1 MTNNFNAC
9 KQFSDNAR
17 MEFGLDE
24 CAKVKFFRGKLLK
37 AKNVTLDT
45 TTVIKDLEPEQSC
58 KYLGVT
64 EGNRIQHSS
73 IREKILKECFRRV
86 RSILRII
93 LIVRN
98 RIDGINSLALPV
110 VTYSFAII
118 SWSLTEIKK
127 VDTKI
132 RKLLK
137 IHWMHHPKS
146 NVNRLYLHC
155 KEGRGLVQV
164 ELSLKTSIIWMDTYL
179 NDTNDWMLKL
189 VEKQYALYY

>member
-1 MTNNFNAC
+1 MPV
-9 KQFSDNAR
+9 KQFSENAR

-45 TTVIKDLEPEQSC
+45 TTVIKDLEPEQ
-58 KYLGVT
+58 YLGVT

-93 LIVRN
+93 LNVRN
-98 RIDGINSLALPV
+98 RIDAINSLALPV

-118 SWSLTEIKK
+118 SWSLTKIKK

-137 IHWMHHPKS
+137 VYRMHHPKS
-146 NVNRLYLHC
+146 NVNRLYLYC
-155 KEGRGLVQV
+155 KKGRGLVQV
-164 ELSLKTSIIWMDTYL
+164 ELSLKTSIIGMDTYL
-179 NDTNDWMLKL
+179 NDTND
-189 VEKQYALYY
+189 

>member
-1 MTNNFNAC
+1 MPV

-45 TTVIKDLEPEQSC
+45 TTVIKDLEPERSC

-137 IHWMHHPKS
+137 IH
-146 NVNRLYLHC
+146 
-155 KEGRGLVQV
+155 
-164 ELSLKTSIIWMDTYL
+164 
-179 NDTNDWMLKL
+179 
-189 VEKQYALYY
+189 